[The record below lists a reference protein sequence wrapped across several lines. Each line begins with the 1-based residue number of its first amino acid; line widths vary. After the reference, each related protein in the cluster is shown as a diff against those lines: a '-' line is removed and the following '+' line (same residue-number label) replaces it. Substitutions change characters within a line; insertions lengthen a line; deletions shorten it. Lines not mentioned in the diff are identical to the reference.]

1 MIKLKIEEYCNN
13 CPDFE
18 PEVEKDVAKIAEP
31 SESYH
36 TGPKVRVTTN
46 IYCKRRLCC
55 RCLRDS
61 IKKHVDEAKSGD

>member
-1 MIKLKIEEYCNN
+1 MIELKIEEYCNN

-18 PEVEKDVAKIAEP
+18 PEIEKDTIYIENIT
-31 SESYH
+31 SYR

-61 IKKHVDEAKSGD
+61 IKERVDEAKEG

>member
-1 MIKLKIEEYCNN
+1 MIELKIEEYCNN

-18 PEVEKDVAKIAEP
+18 PEVEKDTAVMSDLAL
-31 SESYH
+31 YH
-36 TGPKVRVTTN
+36 TGPKIRVTTN

-61 IKKHVDEAKSGD
+61 IRDRVNNENK

>member
-1 MIKLKIEEYCNN
+1 MIELKIEEYCNN

-18 PEVEKDVAKIAEP
+18 PEVRKEIVNIEDFSVI
-31 SESYH
+31 YR
-36 TGPKVRVTTN
+36 TGPKVRVTTY

-61 IKKHVDEAKSGD
+61 IKERVNNENK

>member
-18 PEVEKDVAKIAEP
+18 PDVEKDTKVIDDY
-31 SESYH
+31 SLVYH
-36 TGPKVRVTTN
+36 SGPKIQVTTN

-61 IKKHVDEAKSGD
+61 IRERVNNENK